1 MQQGGQCPCSQAG
14 GKRFN
19 PVRNTLRLGARGVRF
34 VGRKGTNSVRF
45 VGKKGL
51 NSVKYVGKKGL
62 NSVKYVGKKG
72 LNSVKYVGKKG
83 YKTARNTVRGVLR
96 IPSFGMKMASSVFKM
111 GRNTMKRVTH

>member
-72 LNSVKYVGKKG
+72 